1 MSAPAALHEPQKVAQ
16 ASCLFGADRLEACPT
31 LQPAARF
38 MAPTHVRFLEV
49 STLHETYNLLDKF
62 VLHMQHEFVQVGSWS
77 RCAILE
83 SWRLSTNLVAADV
96 RRLRSISDFGFQI
109 SDLEKRASSRRLL
122 QFSGSMRE
130 ILGESSPSPGSRRAF
145 KLWRFCPTRNRQIIR
160 VGIIRLPRRPGCWIL
175 SSVETPSTT
184 GWSRRSAENS

>member
-83 SWRLSTNLVAADV
+83 SWRLSMSTSANGARLAALTKDLLGRWRQTRDYWRDDKAREFEERYLLELESTVNAAISGIANLESV
-96 RRLRSISDFGFQI
+96 LRKIRSDCEQ
-109 SDLEKRASSRRLL
+109 
-122 QFSGSMRE
+122 
-130 ILGESSPSPGSRRAF
+130 
-145 KLWRFCPTRNRQIIR
+145 
-160 VGIIRLPRRPGCWIL
+160 
-175 SSVETPSTT
+175 
-184 GWSRRSAENS
+184 